1 MYCKEAVILTRIYL
15 LELQPPVVTATRQ
28 SPGFPKALPAAYDF
42 GMLFCAFCDLYA
54 VKAFSDDLACV

>member
-1 MYCKEAVILTRIYL
+1 M

>member
-1 MYCKEAVILTRIYL
+1 MYCKEAVIL
-15 LELQPPVVTATRQ
+15 PPVVTATRQ